1 MVLFPKVAHFYSL
14 FCLLTLTHSGLS
26 SCMLSLDGE
35 FSFRFLSAGS
45 LCGLG

>member
-26 SCMLSLDGE
+26 SCKVWMVNLASDFYLQDPCV
-35 FSFRFLSAGS
+35 A
-45 LCGLG
+45 